1 MIKLIDNPDTLT
13 PYLKRDLFAVRILS
27 LLDAYGTEYDFC
39 RFYAQYNDDG
49 IVTAILS
56 RLDGH
61 ITLSHTDLFNSEELD
76 EFVNTIGYETLLCDG
91 DFDMKCEYESGI
103 VMKSE
108 SKVEKSLSY
117 AVIDDYPSLVDM
129 FNLDD
134 YSANDFSA
142 WYVDMSHRIRHG
154 CARAY
159 SLSVNDEIIST
170 AVFSSIYNGAAV
182 LTAVRTL
189 PEFRKM
195 GYASAL
201 VSYMLFDTEGDVYLM
216 REKDR
221 NKSFYEKLGFK
232 DNGIWRIYR

>member
-1 MIKLIDNPDTLT
+1 MIKLIESPEIITE
-13 PYLKRDLFAVRILS
+13 YLKRDLFAVRILS
-27 LLDAYGTEYDFC
+27 LLEAYGTEYDFC

-49 IVTAILS
+49 IITAIMS

-61 ITLSHTDLFNSEELD
+61 ISLSHTDLFNAEELA
-76 EFVNTIGYETLLCDG
+76 EFINTIGCETLLCDG
-91 DFDMKCEYESGI
+91 EFDFDREYETGI
-103 VMKSE
+103 IMKSF
-108 SKVEKSLSY
+108 SKVEKVSTY

-159 SLSVNDEIIST
+159 TLSVNDEIIST
-170 AVFSSIYNGAAV
+170 AVFSSIYNGSAV

-189 PEFRKM
+189 PEFRRM
-195 GYASAL
+195 GYGSAL

-216 REKDR
+216 RETDK